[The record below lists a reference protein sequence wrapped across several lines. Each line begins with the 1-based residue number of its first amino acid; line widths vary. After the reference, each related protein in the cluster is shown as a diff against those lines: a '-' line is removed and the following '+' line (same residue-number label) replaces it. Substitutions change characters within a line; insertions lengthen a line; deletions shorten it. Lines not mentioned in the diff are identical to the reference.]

1 MSIREELHIGKSN
14 GGGKAGG
21 RCGDGKT

>member
-1 MSIREELHIGKSN
+1 MSIREEVHIRKCTGE
-14 GGGKAGG
+14 GRAGG